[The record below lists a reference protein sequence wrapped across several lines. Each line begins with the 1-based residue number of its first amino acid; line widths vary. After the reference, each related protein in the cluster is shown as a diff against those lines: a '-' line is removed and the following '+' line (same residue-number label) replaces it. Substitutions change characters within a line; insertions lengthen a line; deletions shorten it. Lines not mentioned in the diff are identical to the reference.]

1 MPEQQQEEDLL
12 VDRDEYL
19 ANGIHIGTKSQHKD
33 MEKYIFHVKKNQL
46 AVLDLTQTDRRI
58 RAAARFLANYEPGQ
72 ILVVA
77 RGEEAELPVTR
88 FSEVTGVDTVV
99 GRFTP
104 GTLTNPQSDDF
115 TEPDV
120 VVVSDPEKDAQ
131 AIDEA
136 VDAKIPV
143 VAVADSADTLE
154 DVDLAIPANNKS
166 GNAMGMVYFLL
177 AREIAEEKG
186 EELEYGLEDFKPEEE
201 DEE

>member
-1 MPEQQQEEDLL
+1 MAQQQEQEDLL
-12 VDRDEYL
+12 VDREEYL
-19 ANGIHIGTKSQHKD
+19 ANGVHIGTKSQHKD

-46 AVLDLTQTDRRI
+46 AVLDLTQTDQRI
-58 RAAARFLANYEPGQ
+58 RDAARFLANYEPEE
-72 ILVVA
+72 ILMVA
-77 RGEEAELPVTR
+77 RKEEARLPVTR
-88 FSEVTGVDTVV
+88 FAESTGASTIV

-120 VVVSDPEKDAQ
+120 VVVSDPETDAQ

-154 DVDLAIPANNKS
+154 YVDLAIPANNKS
-166 GNAMGMVYFLL
+166 GNALGMVYFLL
-177 AREIAEEKG
+177 AREIADEKG
-186 EELEYGLEDFKPEEE
+186 EDFDYELEDFKPEEE
-201 DEE
+201 EE

>member
-1 MPEQQQEEDLL
+1 MPEQQAEEDLL
-12 VDRDEYL
+12 IDRDEYL
-19 ANGIHIGTKSQHKD
+19 ANGVHIGTKSQHTD

-46 AVLDLTQTDRRI
+46 SVLNLNKTDERI
-58 RAAARFLANYEPGQ
+58 RDAAEFLANYEPED

-77 RGEEAELPVTR
+77 RHEDALLPVTR
-88 FSEVTGVDTVV
+88 FTEVTGAEKIA

-115 TEPDV
+115 VQPEV

-143 VAVADSADTLE
+143 VAIADSADTLE
-154 DVDLAIPANNKS
+154 NVDLAIPANNKS
-166 GNAMGMVYFLL
+166 GNALATVYFLL
-177 AREIAEEKG
+177 AREMAEVKG
-186 EELEYGLEDFKPEEE
+186 EEFDHELEDFKPEE